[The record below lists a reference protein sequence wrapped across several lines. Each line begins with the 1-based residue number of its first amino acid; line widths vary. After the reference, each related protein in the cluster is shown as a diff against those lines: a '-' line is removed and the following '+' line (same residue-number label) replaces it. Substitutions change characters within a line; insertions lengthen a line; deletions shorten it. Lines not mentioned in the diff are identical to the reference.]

1 MTSGK
6 FALTLVDSIKVNREE
21 RQRRDLTGI
30 GELAD
35 SIKRSGLIHPIVITA
50 DNVLVAGERRLLA
63 VRNLGWTHITTQ
75 LVEDLD
81 PLQLQLIELE
91 ENTRRS
97 ELDWQDKCRA
107 VTQYHAVQVEINPD
121 WTQQETANAL
131 GISDA
136 LFTQYTLIVKEMESG
151 NEDVMFASKLSVA
164 RGIAER
170 RHARAKTTALANLEE
185 KKDDGAPIIQTDF
198 IEWSKD
204 YNGVPFN
211 FIHCDFPYGIG
222 ADKHDQGNAA
232 ARGGYEDTTDTYY
245 KLIEAF
251 SSNLNNFCAESAH
264 VMFWFSMEYYEFTY
278 DALQAAGFKTLSH
291 PLVWVKSDNV
301 GILSDPR
308 RQPRR
313 IYETALLGTRGD
325 RHLVKPVAN
334 AFASPSVKTVHMSEK
349 PKPVLHHFFRL
360 FVDEFSTVLDPTCGS
375 ANALMVAEEMGAKQ
389 VLGLEMDKEFY
400 ELAKENYHVG

>member
-6 FALTLVDSIKVNREE
+6 FALTLVDSIVVNREE

-35 SIKRSGLIHPIVITA
+35 SIKRSGLIHPIVITS

-151 NEDVMFASKLSVA
+151 NEDVLSAPKLSVA

-185 KKDDGAPIIQTDF
+185 KKD
-198 IEWSKD
+198 
-204 YNGVPFN
+204 
-211 FIHCDFPYGIG
+211 
-222 ADKHDQGNAA
+222 
-232 ARGGYEDTTDTYY
+232 
-245 KLIEAF
+245 
-251 SSNLNNFCAESAH
+251 
-264 VMFWFSMEYYEFTY
+264 
-278 DALQAAGFKTLSH
+278 
-291 PLVWVKSDNV
+291 
-301 GILSDPR
+301 
-308 RQPRR
+308 
-313 IYETALLGTRGD
+313 
-325 RHLVKPVAN
+325 
-334 AFASPSVKTVHMSEK
+334 
-349 PKPVLHHFFRL
+349 
-360 FVDEFSTVLDPTCGS
+360 
-375 ANALMVAEEMGAKQ
+375 
-389 VLGLEMDKEFY
+389 
-400 ELAKENYHVG
+400 